1 MYSWNL
7 LSHSGEII
15 SHYAWC
21 GGGRKAAIRKIC
33 SQAREKRKPS
43 DDKCFH
49 LVPTVMDSFRD
60 NGQSSFPSKEKL
72 KYIFLNCSTPW
83 CSLKNLW
90 FKWRDD
96 VTSRRA
102 AVLEGCRTILRNRSH
117 GGCDHVIMW
126 WSSGS
131 NRLPCLA
138 SLWPSGIRIIQ
149 VEVMV
154 QIRQQRGVEQD
165 PKTPPPSPPP
175 GTEK

>member
-60 NGQSSFPSKEKL
+60 NGQSSFPSKEQL

-83 CSLKNLW
+83 CSLNNLW

-126 WSSGS
+126 SCDEVLVQTDFLVWPACGS
-131 NRLPCLA
+131 
-138 SLWPSGIRIIQ
+138 
-149 VEVMV
+149 VV
-154 QIRQQRGVEQD
+154 
-165 PKTPPPSPPP
+165 
-175 GTEK
+175 